1 MKTDLAIAAFLLTCW
16 AIVFVGLAFT
26 AVHAMV
32 FAGLFILSLAAG
44 AWFFVN
50 PKGKKP

>member
-16 AIVFVGLAFT
+16 AIVFVGLEFS
-26 AVHAMV
+26 AVHALV
-32 FAGLFILSLAAG
+32 LTGLIILSLAAG

-50 PKGKKP
+50 PKGEKP